1 MFLNLNHYNL
11 EVYKSAK
18 LLRRECYKL
27 FSKFPTDERYNLVDQ
42 IKRASTSVVLNISED
57 SSRKSDV
64 ERKRYYEIS
73 RGSVIEI
80 DTCFE
85 LAYEDGYFTLEELE
99 SLGKQVKTSF
109 ILLSN
114 LIKS

>member
-1 MFLNLNHYNL
+1 MFLNLNHYKL

-18 LLRRECYKL
+18 LMRRECYKL
-27 FSKFPTDERYNLVDQ
+27 FSKFPAEEKYNLVDQ
-42 IKRASTSVVLNISED
+42 IKRAATSVVLNISEG
-57 SSRKSDV
+57 SSRKSDM

-85 LAYEDGYFTLEELE
+85 LAFEDGYFTFEELAE
-99 SLGKQVKTSF
+99 VGKQIKASF
-109 ILLSN
+109 ILN
-114 LIKS
+114 LRQ